1 MLRFVRAAVV
11 LSVLGAVLAPG
22 ALAGTSA
29 GQPFPSNR
37 YTVHDSS
44 QVTRLRVNLPKPN
57 CTTNPTDC
65 ADIDVLNT
73 LDGFN
78 VQPRISIPFSGP
90 IDPASVKKGTIFLI
104 GPRGHLV
111 GFNQAVWE
119 PAANTLHVESD
130 ELLDQHSTY
139 LLVVTRGIRDAAGR
153 PLDPIRLGH
162 GHGHD
167 GHDGHDGNRGDDGH
181 NDGRHDDDED
191 DDELAA
197 GLTGAFLGGVGPH
210 GIAAASIF
218 TTQSITEIS
227 EKIRD
232 QIRSAPAPTPSFAL
246 GPAGSRTV
254 FPLAGI
260 TSIAWNR
267 INPTPPSAAVVPL
280 PLAALQVFP
289 GSIGTLAF
297 GTYASPNYETADMVI
312 PAVGTRKGNPAV
324 QSTNQVQFTL
334 FEPSGSAPPGGWPVV
349 LFGHGFT
356 DSKNG
361 APWAV
366 ASTFAHAG
374 LATIAI
380 NVVGHGFNPAGTYTV
395 SQGTAVPPVTFG
407 AGGRG
412 VDQNS
417 NGLYDSTEG
426 VSAVGANSLIGNRD
440 GLRQTVVDL
449 MQLVR
454 VLGAGVDVDGDG
466 TADLSTTRLYY
477 SGQSFGGIYGVP
489 LLGLEPKIRAG
500 VPNVPG
506 GSITEIARLSPSFRG
521 LIGSALFTRVP
532 SLYNFGNPFT
542 PPLFQSFIE
551 NVPLRNL
558 PLLVDNVAG
567 ASAIQTVL
575 DNNEWAQN
583 AANPA
588 AYADHILSPVIIQ
601 FARGDM
607 TVPNPTASAIIRA
620 GNLASRTT
628 LFRNDLAFAS
638 NPAFGK
644 NPHTFLT
651 NIGSAVQ
658 APVAIQAQVQI
669 ATFFASDGATVIDP
683 DGAGVL
689 FETPTSMVP
698 EDLAYIP

>member
-1 MLRFVRAAVV
+1 MLRFVRAAV
-11 LSVLGAVLAPG
+11 LAAVLGAVLVPS

-57 CTTNPTDC
+57 CTTNPSDC

-119 PAANTLHVESD
+119 PATNTLHVESD
-130 ELLDQHSTY
+130 ELLHQHSTY

-167 GHDGHDGNRGDDGH
+167 GPNRGDDGH

-197 GLTGAFLGGVGPH
+197 GLAGAFLGGVGPH

-254 FPLAGI
+254 FPLAGV

-267 INPTPPSAAVVPL
+267 INPTPPSPAVVPL
-280 PLAALQVFP
+280 PLPALSVFP

-334 FEPSGSAPPGGWPVV
+334 FEPSGTPPAGGWPVV

-366 ASTFAHAG
+366 ASSFAHAG
-374 LATIAI
+374 LASIAI

-395 SQGTAVPPVTFG
+395 SQTGASPVTFP

-412 VDQNS
+412 VDQNG

-426 VSAVGANSLIGNRD
+426 VNAIGANSLIGNRD

-466 TADLSTTRLYY
+466 TADLSKTRLYY
-477 SGQSFGGIYGVP
+477 AGQSFGGIYGVAV
-489 LLGLEPKIRAG
+489 LGLEPKLHAG

-506 GSITEIARLSPSFRG
+506 GSIIEIARLSPSFRPLVG
-521 LIGSALFTRVP
+521 IAAISRVP
-532 SLYNFGNPFT
+532 SLYNAVPNASFT
-542 PPLFQSFIE
+542 SFVE

-558 PLLVDNVAG
+558 PLLVDTVPG
-567 ASAIQTVL
+567 ASALQALL
-575 DNNEWAQN
+575 DNTEWAQN

-588 AYADHILSPVIIQ
+588 AYAEHITAPVIIQ

-620 GNLASRTT
+620 GDLASRTT
-628 LFRNDLAFAS
+628 LFRNDLAFAL
-638 NPAFGK
+638 NPGFGK

-658 APVAIQAQVQI
+658 APVALAAQTQM